1 MARLLLLL
9 LIFTISFYYNQ
20 FNNAAWCQQSTNTSQ
35 KLKLTV
41 YHESLCPDSRR
52 FFLEQLVPT
61 YRKIGPY
68 IDLISIPFGHARTI
82 QPDKM
87 ICQHGARECQ
97 RNRLMACIQTKGSNN
112 MTEIVE
118 SLGCLFL
125 GEESPKD
132 CLNKHMPSVDYDQT
146 IQTCQ
151 KSQESYKLMEEY
163 EKLTGR
169 IGYVPKI
176 TLNDEY
182 SEEIQEKCENHLLE
196 HLCKNLTQ
204 QQPEACK
211 EQETT
216 TTTNQQENS
225 NIVLM

>member
-1 MARLLLLL
+1 MAKLTMLFICLTIIGLYQ
-9 LIFTISFYYNQ
+9 LISISL
-20 FNNAAWCQQSTNTSQ
+20 CQSTTATTTTTIQNQTQ

-61 YRKIGPY
+61 YRKLGDY
-68 IDLISIPFGHARTI
+68 IELVSIPFGHARTI
-82 QPDKM
+82 QPDRM

-112 MTEIVE
+112 MSEIVE

-125 GEESPKD
+125 AEESPKD
-132 CLNKHMPSVDYDQT
+132 CLAKHMPTADYDGT

-151 KSQESYKLMEEY
+151 KSQESFILMEEY
-163 EKLTGR
+163 EKITGR

-182 SEEIQEKCENHLLE
+182 SEDIQDNCEHRLLE
-196 HLCKNLTQ
+196 HLCKNLKQ
-204 QQPEACK
+204 QQPDACK
-211 EQETT
+211 G
-216 TTTNQQENS
+216 QENL
-225 NIVLM
+225 NIA